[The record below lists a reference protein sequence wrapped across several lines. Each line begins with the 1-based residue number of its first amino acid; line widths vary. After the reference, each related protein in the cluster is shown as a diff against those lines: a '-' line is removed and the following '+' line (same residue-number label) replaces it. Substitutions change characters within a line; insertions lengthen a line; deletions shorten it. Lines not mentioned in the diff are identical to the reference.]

1 MENANMI
8 FEFCN
13 LHYLH
18 QKFDTLY
25 PKYQIYTL
33 N

>member
-1 MENANMI
+1 MI
-8 FEFCN
+8 FEFRN
-13 LHYLH
+13 LYYFD

-25 PKYQIYTL
+25 YPKYQIYIL